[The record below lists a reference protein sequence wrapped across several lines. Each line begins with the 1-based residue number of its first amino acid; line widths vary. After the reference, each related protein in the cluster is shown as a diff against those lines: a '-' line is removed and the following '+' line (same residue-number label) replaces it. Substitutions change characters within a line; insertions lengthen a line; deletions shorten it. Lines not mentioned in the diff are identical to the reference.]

1 MIYLNKN
8 VSFKMQEHYNHNE
21 IEAKQQK
28 KWIQN
33 KTFNVNETSNKKKY
47 YCLSML
53 PYPSGRLHMGH
64 ARNYTI
70 GDAISRFYSLLGYNV
85 LQPYGWDAFGLP
97 AENAAIQN
105 NIPPSEWTIQNI
117 EYMRHQLQSLGL
129 AVDWDREITTCAP
142 EYYKWQQWLF
152 IKLYEKGIIY
162 KKNGIVNWD
171 PIDKT
176 VLANEQVID
185 GKGWRSGA
193 TIEKKEIPMYYFKI
207 TNYAEELLNDIDTL
221 EGWPEKVK
229 AMQRNWIGK
238 SIGVELSFL
247 KDKDNNL
254 SEDIK
259 VYTTRLDTLMGVTY
273 IAISYEHNITKALSH
288 NQTIKNFIDSCKKGS
303 VTEEELAT
311 IEKEGV
317 FSGVYVI
324 HPITLKKIPVW
335 IANYVLTNYGTGA
348 IMGVPAHCQRD
359 FEFAKKYDLDIKIV
373 VKNQNNTEPESNQL
387 DKAFEGTEGTIS
399 INSGKYDNLPF
410 KEIYNKIKNDL
421 ISSGLCEEKTNY
433 RLRDWGISRQ
443 RYWGC
448 PIPIIHCE
456 YCKEVLAPINE
467 LPIILPLKVHFENHG
482 NVLNSM
488 PEFYE
493 TVCPKCHAK
502 AKRETDTMDTFVDS
516 SWYFM
521 RYASYNS
528 NNSILDERANYWLP
542 VDQYIGG
549 IEHAI
554 LHLLYARFIHKAMR
568 DIGILTSNEPFKN
581 LLSQGMVLAETFYR
595 NNANGQKLWFNS
607 NDIHLVRDDKNN
619 VIEAINKIDN
629 QKVEIGGIEKMSK
642 SKNNGIDP
650 DIIIKKYGADTLR
663 VFMLFAAPVEQTL
676 EWSSNGIEGANRFV
690 KKIWRY
696 VFEHQQKG
704 IISQKN
710 IHVLLSDNQKKL
722 CTQLEITI
730 KKVTKDYQN
739 KHFNTAIAS
748 IMELLNSYNK
758 IAFINDNE
766 RTIAQTLL
774 EKVIILLYPITPH
787 ICEELWQILVPNS
800 NLLEQPWPQ
809 VNESLLLNNDLEM
822 IIQINGKLRGKI
834 LVNNNMNED
843 TIKNLALDNENV
855 KKFITGKEIK
865 KIIYIPKKLINI
877 VM

>member
-1 MIYLNKN
+1 
-8 VSFKMQEHYNHNE
+8 MQELYNHSE

-33 KTFNVNETSNKKKY
+33 KTFNVNENSNKKKY

-64 ARNYTI
+64 ARNYSI
-70 GDAISRFYSLLGYNV
+70 GDAISRFYTLLGYNV

-105 NIPPSEWTIQNI
+105 NIAPSKWTIQNI
-117 EYMRHQLQSLGL
+117 EHMRHQLQSLGL
-129 AVDWDREITTCAP
+129 AVDWDREITTCDP

-171 PIDKT
+171 PVDKT

-193 TIEKKEIPMYYFKI
+193 EVEKKEIPMYYFKI

-221 EGWPEKVK
+221 DGWPDKVK

-238 SIGVELSFL
+238 SVGVELSFL
-247 KDKDNNL
+247 KDKENNT
-254 SEDIK
+254 SQDIK

-273 IAISYEHNITKALSH
+273 IAISYEHNIAKTLIQ
-288 NQTIKNFIDSCKKGS
+288 NPIIKDFIDECKKGS

-311 IEKEGV
+311 MEKKGI
-317 FSGVYVI
+317 FSGIYVI
-324 HPITLKKIPVW
+324 HPITLEKIPVW

-348 IMGVPAHCQRD
+348 VMGVPAHCPRD
-359 FEFAKKYDLDIKIV
+359 FEFAKKYDLEIKIV
-373 VKNQNNTEPESNQL
+373 IKKQGSDEYSNL
-387 DKAFEGTEGTIS
+387 NAAFEDTEGTIS
-399 INSGKYDNLPF
+399 INSGKYDNLTF
-410 KEIYNKIKNDL
+410 KEIYDSIKNDL
-421 ISSGLCEEKTNY
+421 IKNNLCEEKINY

-456 YCKEVLAPINE
+456 YCKEVLAPMEE
-467 LPIILPLKVHFENHG
+467 LPVKLPLNVNFEAHG
-482 NVLNSM
+482 NVLNNM

-493 TVCPKCHAK
+493 TTCPKCHAK
-502 AKRETDTMDTFVDS
+502 ARRETDTMDTFVDS

-528 NNSILDERANYWLP
+528 NEQILDKRANYWLP

-568 DIGILTSNEPFKN
+568 DIGIISSNEPFQN

-595 NNANGQKLWFNS
+595 NNANGQKSWFNP
-607 NDIHLVRDDKNN
+607 NDISLSKDDKGNI
-619 VIEAINKIDN
+619 IEAISKIDN
-629 QKVEIGGIEKMSK
+629 QKVEIGGLEKMSK

-650 DIIIKKYGADTLR
+650 DIIIRKYGADTLR

-704 IISQKN
+704 IITKKHIDVAS
-710 IHVLLSDNQKKL
+710 SDNQKKL
-722 CTQLEITI
+722 QTQLELTI
-730 KKVTKDYQN
+730 KKVTKDYQD

-758 IAFINDNE
+758 IAFISDSE
-766 RTIAQTLL
+766 RSIAQELL

-787 ICEELWQILVPNS
+787 ICEELWQTLVPNS
-800 NLLEQPWPQ
+800 NLLDQPWPT
-809 VNESLLLNNDLEM
+809 VNEALLINNDFEM
-822 IIQINGKLRGKI
+822 IIQVNGKLRGKI
-834 LVNNNMNED
+834 LVSNNMNED
-843 TIKNLALDNENV
+843 IIKNLAINNENV
-855 KKFITGKEIK
+855 KKFIDGKEIK
-865 KIIYIPKKLINI
+865 KIIYVPKKLINI
-877 VM
+877 VV